1 MTLFKEIY
9 ADIKRKI
16 ENGVYKKGGVLPN
29 EGELQKIYQVSRTT
43 VRKAVEQLVEEKQVV
58 RKKVWDYLL
67 PQEFLS
73 KTFWI

>member
-58 RKKVWDYLL
+58 RKKAWDYLL